1 MWKLAPNP
9 GLLDAQKAA
18 KRDYSCSLRKSSDT
32 VRRATDRPATVEPRA
47 AAPTSE
53 TSR

>member
-18 KRDYSCSLRKSSDT
+18 KRDYSCSLR
-32 VRRATDRPATVEPRA
+32 VRAPERPPEPVEPRTA
-47 AAPTSE
+47 TPA
-53 TSR
+53 SR